1 MLGLIPVMGSTAF
14 TVAAFLVALSIII
27 TVHEYGH
34 YIVGRWSGIHAEVF
48 SLGFGPVIWSRTDR
62 RGTQWQ
68 VALVPLGGYVKFLGD
83 GDAASATADEG
94 FLEHIAHVE
103 REKELRRTL
112 MGAPLWARAA
122 TVAAGPVFNFVLAA
136 LIFAG
141 VFFHQGMAVEPPT
154 VGTLAEV
161 PGNSG
166 DLQPGDQILSIGGI
180 ETPDYEAIFNLSKQ
194 IDPVAWLDYQVM
206 RGGEQTT
213 VTGPWP
219 FPALVSGL
227 LPGQPAINAGMKVGD
242 LVTAIDGQPVVGFS
256 DLQRIVWSSEGRE
269 MVFSVLRDGETVE
282 IAVTPRLSESQ
293 NADGSFQT
301 HFLTGVSGGELAFD
315 PATKTRGAVSA
326 LWRGIEEVG
335 NTITGSLSMLKSIV
349 TGEASHCNLRGVIGI
364 AEASGDMA
372 AQGPQSFIAFIALLS
387 AAVGLLNLFPIPV
400 LDGGHLV
407 FHAWELVARKPP
419 PEKVVRVMMGM
430 GLLIIVAL
438 MAFALGNDL
447 LCP

>member
-1 MLGLIPVMGSTAF
+1 MGNAAF
-14 TVAAFLVALSIII
+14 TVAAFLLALSIII

-48 SLGFGPVIWSRTDR
+48 SLGFGPVIWARTDK

-94 FLEHIAHVE
+94 FLEHIAHAE
-103 REKELRRTL
+103 REKELRRSL
-112 MGAPLWARAA
+112 MGAPLWARSA

-141 VFFHQGMAVEPPT
+141 VFFHQGVAIEPPT
-154 VGTLAEV
+154 VGTLAASE
-161 PGNSG
+161 GGSG
-166 DLQPGDQILSIGGI
+166 DLRPGDQIVSIGGV
-180 ETPDYEAIFNLSKQ
+180 ETPDYRAVYNLSDQ
-194 IDPVAWLDYQVM
+194 IDPVAWLDYSVLRDGQPI
-206 RGGEQTT
+206 T

-219 FPALVSGL
+219 FPATVSGL
-227 LPGQPAINAGMKVGD
+227 LPGHPAINAGMEVGD
-242 LVTAIDGQPVVGFS
+242 LVIAIDGKPTVGFS
-256 DLQRIVWSSEGRE
+256 DLQAIVWSSEGRE
-269 MVFSVLRDGETVE
+269 MAFSVRRDGDTIE
-282 IAVTPRLSESQ
+282 IPITPRLSDSQ
-293 NADGSFQT
+293 GEDGSFQAR
-301 HFLTGVSGGELAFD
+301 FLTGISGGDLAFD
-315 PATKTRGAVSA
+315 PATEPRGAVSA
-326 LWRGIEEVG
+326 LLRGAEEVG
-335 NTITGSLSMLKSIV
+335 NTITGSLAMLKSIV

-372 AQGPQSFIAFIALLS
+372 AQGAQSFIAFIALLS

-419 PEKVVRVMMGM
+419 PEKVVQIMMGL